1 MPTRTNMPV
10 PKSGIMDISPYVGG
24 DASVE
29 GLARII
35 KLSSNEGATGPSP
48 KAVAAFQAVGAELHR
63 YPDGGAG
70 ELRAGLA
77 EMYGLDVNRL
87 ICGNGSDEIISH
99 LIQAYAGPGDEVLY
113 SEHGFLMY
121 PLGAM
126 ANGATPVKAT
136 ETAYTASV
144 DGFLAA
150 VTERTTMV
158 FVANPNNPTGTY
170 LPQSELQRLR
180 AGLPDHVL
188 LVIDSAYAEFVTRN
202 DYAPGI
208 EMVSAHDNVV
218 MTRTFSKIYG
228 LAALRV
234 GWAYCPT
241 EIAMVFHR
249 VRGPFNVNAAAQA
262 AALAALRDIRHTDE
276 ARAHNDKWLPWLQGE
291 CERLGLD
298 YIPSVGNFLTIE
310 FGADGPHSAA
320 EAQEFL
326 RTKGILPRTIGG
338 YGLGGH
344 VRFTVGLE
352 AENRAVIA
360 ALEAFLSS
368 GDGA

>member
-1 MPTRTNMPV
+1 MAT
-10 PKSGIMDISPYVGG
+10 PKPLQGIMDIQPYVGG
-24 DASVE
+24 DATVE
-29 GLARII
+29 GLAQIVKI
-35 KLSSNEGATGPSP
+35 SSNEGATGPSP
-48 KAVAAFQAVGAELHR
+48 KAIEAYQAIAEELHR
-63 YPDGGAG
+63 YPDGGAE
-70 ELRAGLA
+70 ELRQGLA
-77 EMYGLDVNRL
+77 EMYGLDANRL

-99 LIQAYAGPGDEVLY
+99 LIHAYAGPGDEVLY

-126 ANGATPVKAT
+126 ASGATPVKAA
-136 ETAYTASV
+136 ESDYTASV

-150 VTERTTMV
+150 VTERTKMV

-234 GWAYCPT
+234 GWAYCPA
-241 EIAMVFHR
+241 EIAGVFHR

-262 AALAALRDIRHTDE
+262 AALAALRDVKHTDD
-276 ARAHNDKWLPWLQGE
+276 ARAHNEEWLPWLQNE
-291 CERLGLD
+291 CDRLGLK
-298 YIPSVGNFLTIE
+298 YIPSVGNFLTIG
-310 FGADGPHSAA
+310 FDLDGPKSAA
-320 EAQEFL
+320 AAQEFL
-326 RTKGILPRTIGG
+326 RTKGILPRGIAG
-338 YGLGGH
+338 YGLPEFL
-344 VRFTVGLE
+344 RFTVGLE
-352 AENRAVIA
+352 DENRAVIQ
-360 ALEAFLSS
+360 ALEEFLSAANGS
-368 GDGA
+368 

>member
-1 MPTRTNMPV
+1 MTTPTPL
-10 PKSGIMDISPYVGG
+10 KGIMDISPYVGG

-29 GLARII
+29 GMARIV

-48 KAVAAFQAVGAELHR
+48 KAVAAFEKVGADLHR
-63 YPDGGAG
+63 YPDGGAS

-99 LIQAYAGPGDEVLY
+99 LIHSYAGPGDEVLY

-126 ANGATPVKAT
+126 ASGATPVKAA
-136 ETAYTASV
+136 ETDYTASV

-150 VTERTTMV
+150 VTERTKLV
-158 FVANPNNPTGTY
+158 FVANPNNPTGTN

-180 AGLPDHVL
+180 AGLPDDVL
-188 LVIDSAYAEFVTRN
+188 LVIDSAYAEFVSRN

-208 EMVSAHDNVV
+208 ELVSANDNVV

-228 LAALRV
+228 LAALRL

-241 EIAMVFHR
+241 EVAMVFHR

-262 AALAALRDIRHTDE
+262 AGLAALHDVKHTDE
-276 ARAHNDKWLPWLQGE
+276 ARAHNDRWLPWLQDE
-291 CERLGLD
+291 CDRLGLK

-310 FGADGPHSAA
+310 FDEDGPRSANA
-320 EAQEFL
+320 AQEFL
-326 RTKGILPRTIGG
+326 RTKGILPRAIAG
-338 YGLGGH
+338 YGLAAH
-344 VRFTVGLE
+344 LRFTIGLE
-352 AENRAVIA
+352 EENRAVIE
-360 ALEAFLSS
+360 ALEAFLSDTN
-368 GDGA
+368 GD